1 MLMFSCRQATELMSV
16 SLDSKLSLYQRVALK
31 FHLFMCKL
39 CSRCWQQMLF
49 VRDAM
54 QTCSERA
61 EEIDFMPDHSLS
73 PEACDRIKNSLREHQ
88 NT

>member
-1 MLMFSCRQATELMSV
+1 MFSCKQATELMSV
-16 SLDSKLSLYQRVALK
+16 SLDSKLSLYKRVALR
-31 FHLFMCKL
+31 FHLLMCKL
-39 CSRCWQQMLF
+39 CSRCWRQMLF

-54 QTCSERA
+54 HKCSERA

-73 PEACDRIKNSLREHQ
+73 PEACERIKNSLREHQ